1 VFVFLCG
8 SAKIGQT
15 EIDPGLLGFVTLML
29 RVEILRLIEVFTKN
43 NRN

>member
-1 VFVFLCG
+1 VFAFLCG

-15 EIDPGLLGFVTLML
+15 AIDPGLLEFVTLML